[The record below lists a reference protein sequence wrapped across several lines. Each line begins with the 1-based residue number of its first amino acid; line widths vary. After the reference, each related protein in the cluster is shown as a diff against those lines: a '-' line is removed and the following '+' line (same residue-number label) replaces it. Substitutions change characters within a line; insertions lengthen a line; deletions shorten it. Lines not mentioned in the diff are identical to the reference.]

1 LPLDSLSNRLQR
13 YSRGSRNTVR
23 KISGTTTEF
32 QRKGLLSSP
41 FLMYSMRKSRGFQA
55 PDLRV
60 SSEIVGEALRTA
72 PGTKKR
78 TGRFVP

>member
-1 LPLDSLSNRLQR
+1 
-13 YSRGSRNTVR
+13 
-23 KISGTTTEF
+23 
-32 QRKGLLSSP
+32 
-41 FLMYSMRKSRGFQA
+41 MRKSRGFQA

-78 TGRFVP
+78 TGRVVP